1 MLLVIYTEVHQAG
14 FSWPVSY
21 LPSTPFDCTI
31 NCCYKDRKKHLL
43 AHSISGQR
51 PQQGNINPSPLHQAQ
66 KQCSWLSF
74 FMHDSLVF
82 LLNKPLLQTAS
93 PTLHNKVNT
102 SPQRL
107 RYETQNSPL
116 GGESVR
122 DRRRQVSRDLANSCL
137 PSGEWWGSL
146 LFPKLPVAAVTNLK
160 VTSFPRDYLKRK
172 GIFIIMKSLLS
183 YSLLFPN

>member
-1 MLLVIYTEVHQAG
+1 
-14 FSWPVSY
+14 
-21 LPSTPFDCTI
+21 
-31 NCCYKDRKKHLL
+31 
-43 AHSISGQR
+43 
-51 PQQGNINPSPLHQAQ
+51 
-66 KQCSWLSF
+66 
-74 FMHDSLVF
+74 MHNSLVF
-82 LLNKPLLQTAS
+82 LLNKPLLWTAP

-137 PSGEWWGSL
+137 QSGEWWGSL
-146 LFPKLPVAAVTNLK
+146 LFPQLPVAAVTNLK

-172 GIFIIMKSLLS
+172 GIFIIMNSLLS
-183 YSLLFPN
+183 YSLLFPNYPYSHPHLQEDFCIHKVSGNKAYKHSHTNKLPDLTPAYNCVWVGVFPAVSPVLC